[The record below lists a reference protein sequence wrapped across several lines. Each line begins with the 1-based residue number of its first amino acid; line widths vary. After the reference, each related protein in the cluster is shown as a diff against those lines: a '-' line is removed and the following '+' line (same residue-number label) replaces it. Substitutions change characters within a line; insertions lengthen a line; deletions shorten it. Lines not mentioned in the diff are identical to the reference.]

1 MNSIVLENITKW
13 YGPLCAVRDLSL
25 DIGNEIFGLLGPN
38 GSGKTTTIRI
48 LTTLLEPTQGSAS
61 ICGHDIRKE
70 PGRVREMI
78 SYVPQEMAVDAKFTG
93 RENVRFYAK
102 MYGVP
107 DRERRIE
114 EALAVM
120 DLADR
125 ADEPV
130 KNFSGGMRRRLELA
144 QALVH
149 EPEVLFL
156 DEPTVGL
163 DVAARKKI
171 WEHIDNLRKKGMT
184 VFVTTHYLEEADAAC
199 DRIAIL
205 DKGQVVAVG
214 TPAHLKNHLV
224 KDVVIAR
231 ITGEYTPSP
240 SLEYTYDR
248 QEGDELYFLADNG
261 SEIIPVLVSD
271 LTRQGLKVHSI
282 SLREQ
287 RLDDVFL
294 DTVSIQEDFGRFN
307 DVKFRTMLRRRR

>member
-1 MNSIVLENITKW
+1 LDHITKL
-13 YGPLCAVRDLSL
+13 YGSFCAVQDLSL
-25 DIGNEIFGLLGPN
+25 EIDHEIFGLLGPN
-38 GSGKTTTIRI
+38 GSGKTTTIKM
-48 LTTLLEPTQGSAS
+48 LTTLLEPTEGKAF

-70 PGRVREMI
+70 PEKVRKKI

-102 MYGVP
+102 MYGVQ
-107 DRERRIE
+107 DRETRISD
-114 EALAVM
+114 ALEIM

-149 EPEVLFL
+149 EPDVLFL

-171 WEHIDNLRKKGMT
+171 WDHITTLRKEGMT

-205 DKGQVVAVG
+205 DKGKMVAVG
-214 TPAHLKNHLV
+214 TPAHLKTYLI
-224 KDVVIAR
+224 KDTVVAR
-231 ITGEYTPSP
+231 VTGEYEPTDAVN
-240 SLEYTYDR
+240 YVFDKR
-248 QEGDELYFLADNG
+248 IGDELYFLADQG
-261 SEIIPVLVSD
+261 SEVIPCLVTD
-271 LTRQGLKVHSI
+271 LTRQGLKIHAI
-282 SLREQ
+282 SLREP

-294 DTVSIQEDFGRFN
+294 DTIQGSEDKARFN
-307 DVKFRTMLRRRR
+307 EVKFRTMLRRRR

>member
-1 MNSIVLENITKW
+1 LSSIVLNNITKW
-13 YGPLCAVRDLSL
+13 YGPLCAVSDLSL
-25 DIGNEIFGLLGPN
+25 EVSTEIFGLLGPN
-38 GSGKTTTIRI
+38 GSGKTTTIRM
-48 LTTLLEPTQGSAS
+48 LTTLLEPTGGSAS
-61 ICGHDIRKE
+61 ICGYDTRKE
-70 PGRVREMI
+70 AEQVRKRI

-102 MYGVP
+102 MYGVS

-114 EALAVM
+114 EVLGIM

-163 DVAARKKI
+163 DVAARRKI
-171 WEHIDNLRKKGMT
+171 WEHVRDIRKNGMT

-205 DKGQVVAVG
+205 DRGKVVAVG
-214 TPAHLKNHLV
+214 KPAHLKNQLV
-224 KDVVIAR
+224 QDQIIVAASGDYSKSEE
-231 ITGEYTPSP
+231 TPYT
-240 SLEYTYDR
+240 LAGRD
-248 QEGDELYFLADNG
+248 GDTLCFFAENAN
-261 SEIIPVLVSD
+261 EAIPALVMD
-271 LTRQGLKVHSI
+271 LVQQGLTIHSV
-282 SLREQ
+282 SLKKPG
-287 RLDDVFL
+287 LDDVFL
-294 DTVSIQEDFGRFN
+294 DSVSLQEEKGRFN

>member
-1 MNSIVLENITKW
+1 MNSIVLQNITKW

-25 DIGNEIFGLLGPN
+25 EVENEIFGLLGPN
-38 GSGKTTTIRI
+38 GSGKTTTIRM
-48 LTTLLEPTQGSAS
+48 LTTLLEPTEGKAFV
-61 ICGHDIRKE
+61 CGHEIRE
-70 PGRVREMI
+70 NPGKVREKI

-102 MYGVP
+102 MYGVK
-107 DRERRIE
+107 DRENRIDD
-114 EALAVM
+114 ALAVM
-120 DLADR
+120 DLSDR

-171 WEHIDNLRKKGMT
+171 WEHINSLRKNGMT

-205 DKGQVVAVG
+205 DKGQVVAIG
-214 TPAHLKNHLV
+214 TPAHLKNHLI
-224 KDVVIAR
+224 KDVIIAR
-231 ITGEYTPSP
+231 ITGEYTPTITPGYSFKK
-240 SLEYTYDR
+240 
-248 QEGDELYFLADNG
+248 QEGDELFFLADSG
-261 SEIIPVLVSD
+261 SEIIPELVAD
-271 LTRQGLKVHSI
+271 IGRQGLQLHSI
-282 SLREQ
+282 SLREP

-294 DTVSIQEDFGRFN
+294 ESVSIQEEKGRFN
-307 DVKFRTMLRRRR
+307 DVKFRTMLRRTR

>member
-1 MNSIVLENITKW
+1 MKSIVLQNITKW

-25 DIGNEIFGLLGPN
+25 EVENEIFGLLGPN
-38 GSGKTTTIRI
+38 GSGKTTTIRM
-48 LTTLLEPTQGSAS
+48 LTTLLEPSAGKAFV
-61 ICGHDIRKE
+61 CGHDISRDPGQVRKK
-70 PGRVREMI
+70 I

-93 RENVRFYAK
+93 RENIRFYAK
-102 MYGVP
+102 MYGVK
-107 DRERRIE
+107 DRETRIDTVLE
-114 EALAVM
+114 VM
-120 DLADR
+120 DLSDR

-163 DVAARKKI
+163 DVSARRKI
-171 WEHIDNLRKKGMT
+171 WEHINSLRKNGMT

-205 DKGQVVAVG
+205 DKGGVVAIG
-214 TPAHLKNHLV
+214 SPDHLKNHLI
-224 KDVVIAR
+224 KDLIIAR
-231 ITGEYTPSP
+231 ITGDFTPVPTPAYTF
-240 SLEYTYDR
+240 DR
-248 QEGDELYFLADNG
+248 QEENELFFLADSG
-261 SEIIPVLVSD
+261 SEVIPSIVAEL
-271 LTRQGLKVHSI
+271 LRQGLTIHSI
-282 SLREQ
+282 SLREP

-294 DTVSIQEDFGRFN
+294 DSVSVQDDTGRFN